1 MEYGAKSLVIGLDL
15 GGTNSVFGVVDS
27 KGEIIATTSIKTQ
40 AYPSVDQYIMES
52 VKAIKQIAEQVGGME
67 KIRAMGIGAPCGNY
81 YKGTIEHAANLV
93 WAKGIVPLAN
103 MFVNE
108 LGIPVVV
115 TNDAK
120 AAAMGEMKYGV
131 AVGMNNFVELT
142 LGTGVGSGIVAN
154 GQLIYGFDGFA
165 GELGHMIVE
174 PDGRPCGCGR
184 KGCLETYCSAT
195 GVVRTAI
202 AMLEES
208 SEATSLRD
216 IATDKLTSYEVYK
229 AAMAGDTMAQEV
241 FKQTGRRIGIACANI
256 ATFLSPEAFI
266 FFGGLAQAGELL
278 LRPIEEAYNENV
290 LSLYKGNSRTA
301 GSSSRSSSPI
311 RTSSSSASRRRSRT
325 SSTRRRSSIPSTPKL
340 SRIRRS
346 RTSRTA

>member
-131 AVGMNNFVELT
+131 AVGMTNFVELT

-208 SEATSLRD
+208 PEATSLRD

-241 FKQTGRRIGIACANI
+241 FKHTGRRIGIACANI

-290 LSLYKGNSRTA
+290 LSLYKGKARFLMSGLDGA
-301 GSSSRSSSPI
+301 KAAILGA
-311 RTSSSSASRRRSRT
+311 SA
-325 SSTRRRSSIPSTPKL
+325 IAWDLK
-340 SRIRRS
+340 
-346 RTSRTA
+346 

>member
-131 AVGMNNFVELT
+131 AVGMTNFVELT

-208 SEATSLRD
+208 PEATSVRD
-216 IATDKLTSYEVYK
+216 IATDKITSYEVYK

-290 LSLYKGNSRTA
+290 LSLYKGKARFLMSGLDGA
-301 GSSSRSSSPI
+301 KAAILGA
-311 RTSSSSASRRRSRT
+311 SA
-325 SSTRRRSSIPSTPKL
+325 IAWDLK
-340 SRIRRS
+340 
-346 RTSRTA
+346 

>member
-208 SEATSLRD
+208 SEATSVRD

-229 AAMAGDTMAQEV
+229 AAMAGDAMAQEV

-290 LSLYKGNSRTA
+290 LSLYKGKARFLMSGLDGA
-301 GSSSRSSSPI
+301 KAAILGA
-311 RTSSSSASRRRSRT
+311 SA
-325 SSTRRRSSIPSTPKL
+325 IAWDLK
-340 SRIRRS
+340 
-346 RTSRTA
+346 

>member
-40 AYPSVDQYIMES
+40 AYPSVDQYVMES
-52 VKAIKQIAEQVGGME
+52 VKAVKQIAEQVGGME

-202 AMLEES
+202 AMLGES

-229 AAMAGDTMAQEV
+229 AAMAGDAMAQEV

-256 ATFLSPEAFI
+256 ATFQSPEAFI

-290 LSLYKGNSRTA
+290 LSLYKGKARFLMSGLDGA
-301 GSSSRSSSPI
+301 KAAILGA
-311 RTSSSSASRRRSRT
+311 SA
-325 SSTRRRSSIPSTPKL
+325 IAWDLK
-340 SRIRRS
+340 
-346 RTSRTA
+346 

>member
-27 KGEIIATTSIKTQ
+27 QGEIIATTSIKTQ

-52 VKAIKQIAEQVGGME
+52 VKTIKQIAEQVGGME

-208 SEATSLRD
+208 PEATSLRD

-290 LSLYKGNSRTA
+290 LSLYKGKARFLMSGLDGA
-301 GSSSRSSSPI
+301 KAAILGA
-311 RTSSSSASRRRSRT
+311 SA
-325 SSTRRRSSIPSTPKL
+325 IAWDLK
-340 SRIRRS
+340 
-346 RTSRTA
+346 

>member
-52 VKAIKQIAEQVGGME
+52 VKTIKQIAEQVGGME

-208 SEATSLRD
+208 PEATSLRD

-290 LSLYKGNSRTA
+290 LSLYKGKARFLMSGLDGA
-301 GSSSRSSSPI
+301 KAAILGA
-311 RTSSSSASRRRSRT
+311 SA
-325 SSTRRRSSIPSTPKL
+325 IAWDLK
-340 SRIRRS
+340 
-346 RTSRTA
+346 

>member
-67 KIRAMGIGAPCGNY
+67 KVRAMGIGAPCGNY

-208 SEATSLRD
+208 PEATSLRD

-290 LSLYKGNSRTA
+290 LSLYKGKARFLMSGLDGA
-301 GSSSRSSSPI
+301 KAAILGA
-311 RTSSSSASRRRSRT
+311 SA
-325 SSTRRRSSIPSTPKL
+325 IAWDLK
-340 SRIRRS
+340 
-346 RTSRTA
+346 

>member
-1 MEYGAKSLVIGLDL
+1 MEYGTKSLVIGLDL

-40 AYPSVDQYIMES
+40 AYPSVDQYVMES
-52 VKAIKQIAEQVGGME
+52 VKAVKQIAEQVGGME

-278 LRPIEEAYNENV
+278 LRPIEKAYNENV
-290 LSLYKGNSRTA
+290 LSLYKGKARFLMSGLDGA
-301 GSSSRSSSPI
+301 KAAILGA
-311 RTSSSSASRRRSRT
+311 SA
-325 SSTRRRSSIPSTPKL
+325 IAWDLK
-340 SRIRRS
+340 
-346 RTSRTA
+346 

>member
-40 AYPSVDQYIMES
+40 AYPSIDQYIMES

-208 SEATSLRD
+208 PEATSLRD

-290 LSLYKGNSRTA
+290 LSLYKGKARFLMSGLDGA
-301 GSSSRSSSPI
+301 KAAILGA
-311 RTSSSSASRRRSRT
+311 SA
-325 SSTRRRSSIPSTPKL
+325 IAWDLK
-340 SRIRRS
+340 
-346 RTSRTA
+346 

>member
-40 AYPSVDQYIMES
+40 AYPSVDQYVMES
-52 VKAIKQIAEQVGGME
+52 VKAVKQIAEQVGGME

-93 WAKGIVPLAN
+93 WAKDIVPLAN
-103 MFVNE
+103 MFINE

-202 AMLEES
+202 AMLKES
-208 SEATSLRD
+208 SETTSLRD
-216 IATDKLTSYEVYK
+216 IATDKFTSYDVYK
-229 AAMAGDTMAQEV
+229 AAMAGDAMAQEV

-290 LSLYKGNSRTA
+290 LSLYKGKAKFMMSGLDGA
-301 GSSSRSSSPI
+301 KAAILGA
-311 RTSSSSASRRRSRT
+311 SA
-325 SSTRRRSSIPSTPKL
+325 IAWDLK
-340 SRIRRS
+340 
-346 RTSRTA
+346 

>member
-81 YKGTIEHAANLV
+81 YKGTIEHAANLI

-195 GVVRTAI
+195 GVVRTTI

-290 LSLYKGNSRTA
+290 LSLYKGKARFLMSGLDGA
-301 GSSSRSSSPI
+301 KAAILGA
-311 RTSSSSASRRRSRT
+311 SA
-325 SSTRRRSSIPSTPKL
+325 IAWDLK
-340 SRIRRS
+340 
-346 RTSRTA
+346 

>member
-52 VKAIKQIAEQVGGME
+52 VKVIKQIAEQVGGME

-208 SEATSLRD
+208 PEATSLRD

-290 LSLYKGNSRTA
+290 LSLYKGKARFLMS
-301 GSSSRSSSPI
+301 GLD
-311 RTSSSSASRRRSRT
+311 SAKAAILGASA
-325 SSTRRRSSIPSTPKL
+325 IAWDLK
-340 SRIRRS
+340 
-346 RTSRTA
+346 

>member
-1 MEYGAKSLVIGLDL
+1 MEYGTKSLVIGLDL

-27 KGEIIATTSIKTQ
+27 KGEIIVTTSIKTQ

-52 VKAIKQIAEQVGGME
+52 VKAVKQIAEQVGGME

-93 WAKGIVPLAN
+93 WAKDIVPLAN
-103 MFVNE
+103 MFINE

-195 GVVRTAI
+195 GVVRTTMT
-202 AMLEES
+202 MLKES
-208 SEATSLRD
+208 SETTSLRD
-216 IATDKLTSYEVYK
+216 IATDKFTSYDVYK

-290 LSLYKGNSRTA
+290 LSLYKGKARFLMSGLDGA
-301 GSSSRSSSPI
+301 KAAILGA
-311 RTSSSSASRRRSRT
+311 SA
-325 SSTRRRSSIPSTPKL
+325 IAWDLK
-340 SRIRRS
+340 
-346 RTSRTA
+346 

>member
-131 AVGMNNFVELT
+131 AVGMTNFVELT

-208 SEATSLRD
+208 PEATSLRD
-216 IATDKLTSYEVYK
+216 IASDKLTSYEVYK

-290 LSLYKGNSRTA
+290 LSLYKGKARFLMSGLDGA
-301 GSSSRSSSPI
+301 KAAILGA
-311 RTSSSSASRRRSRT
+311 SA
-325 SSTRRRSSIPSTPKL
+325 IAWDLK
-340 SRIRRS
+340 
-346 RTSRTA
+346 

>member
-27 KGEIIATTSIKTQ
+27 QGEIIATTSIKTQ

-208 SEATSLRD
+208 PEATSLRD

-278 LRPIEEAYNENV
+278 LHPIEEAYNENV
-290 LSLYKGNSRTA
+290 LSLYKGKARFLMSGLDGA
-301 GSSSRSSSPI
+301 KAAILGA
-311 RTSSSSASRRRSRT
+311 SA
-325 SSTRRRSSIPSTPKL
+325 IAWDLK
-340 SRIRRS
+340 
-346 RTSRTA
+346 

>member
-52 VKAIKQIAEQVGGME
+52 VEAIKQIAEQVGGME

-208 SEATSLRD
+208 PEATSLRD

-290 LSLYKGNSRTA
+290 LSLYKGKARFLMSGLDGA
-301 GSSSRSSSPI
+301 KAAILGA
-311 RTSSSSASRRRSRT
+311 SA
-325 SSTRRRSSIPSTPKL
+325 IAWDLK
-340 SRIRRS
+340 
-346 RTSRTA
+346 

>member
-27 KGEIIATTSIKTQ
+27 KGEIITTTSIKTQ
-40 AYPSVDQYIMES
+40 AYPSVDQYVMES
-52 VKAIKQIAEQVGGME
+52 VKAVKQIAEQVGGME

-229 AAMAGDTMAQEV
+229 AAMAGDAMAQEV

-290 LSLYKGNSRTA
+290 LSLYKGKARFLMSGLDGA
-301 GSSSRSSSPI
+301 KAAILGA
-311 RTSSSSASRRRSRT
+311 SA
-325 SSTRRRSSIPSTPKL
+325 IAWDLK
-340 SRIRRS
+340 
-346 RTSRTA
+346 

>member
-40 AYPSVDQYIMES
+40 AYPSVDQYLMES

-142 LGTGVGSGIVAN
+142 LGTGIGSGIVAN

-208 SEATSLRD
+208 PEATSLRD

-290 LSLYKGNSRTA
+290 LSLYKGKARFLMSGLDGA
-301 GSSSRSSSPI
+301 KAAILGA
-311 RTSSSSASRRRSRT
+311 SA
-325 SSTRRRSSIPSTPKL
+325 IAWDLK
-340 SRIRRS
+340 
-346 RTSRTA
+346 

>member
-115 TNDAK
+115 TNNAK

-208 SEATSLRD
+208 PEATSLRD

-290 LSLYKGNSRTA
+290 LSLYKGKARFLMSGLDGA
-301 GSSSRSSSPI
+301 KAAILGA
-311 RTSSSSASRRRSRT
+311 SA
-325 SSTRRRSSIPSTPKL
+325 IAWDLK
-340 SRIRRS
+340 
-346 RTSRTA
+346 

>member
-131 AVGMNNFVELT
+131 AVGMTNFVELT

-195 GVVRTAI
+195 GVVRTTI
-202 AMLEES
+202 ALLEES
-208 SEATSLRD
+208 PEATSLRD

-229 AAMAGDTMAQEV
+229 AAMAGDAMAQEV

-290 LSLYKGNSRTA
+290 LSLYKGKARFLMSGLDGA
-301 GSSSRSSSPI
+301 KAAILGA
-311 RTSSSSASRRRSRT
+311 SA
-325 SSTRRRSSIPSTPKL
+325 IAWDLK
-340 SRIRRS
+340 
-346 RTSRTA
+346 

>member
-40 AYPSVDQYIMES
+40 AYPSVDQYVMES
-52 VKAIKQIAEQVGGME
+52 VKAVKQIAEQVGGME

-108 LGIPVVV
+108 LEIPVVV

-290 LSLYKGNSRTA
+290 LSLYKGKARFLMSGLDGA
-301 GSSSRSSSPI
+301 KAAILGA
-311 RTSSSSASRRRSRT
+311 SA
-325 SSTRRRSSIPSTPKL
+325 IAWDLK
-340 SRIRRS
+340 
-346 RTSRTA
+346 

>member
-208 SEATSLRD
+208 PEATSVRH

-290 LSLYKGNSRTA
+290 LSLYKGKARFLMSGLDGA
-301 GSSSRSSSPI
+301 KAAILGA
-311 RTSSSSASRRRSRT
+311 SA
-325 SSTRRRSSIPSTPKL
+325 IAWDLK
-340 SRIRRS
+340 
-346 RTSRTA
+346 

>member
-103 MFVNE
+103 IFVNE

-131 AVGMNNFVELT
+131 AVGMTNFVELT

-208 SEATSLRD
+208 PEATSLRD

-278 LRPIEEAYNENV
+278 LRPLEEAYNENV
-290 LSLYKGNSRTA
+290 LSLYKGKARFLMSGLDGA
-301 GSSSRSSSPI
+301 KAAILGA
-311 RTSSSSASRRRSRT
+311 SA
-325 SSTRRRSSIPSTPKL
+325 IAWDLK
-340 SRIRRS
+340 
-346 RTSRTA
+346 

>member
-1 MEYGAKSLVIGLDL
+1 MEYGTKSLVIGLDL

-52 VKAIKQIAEQVGGME
+52 VKAVKQIAEQVGGME

-131 AVGMNNFVELT
+131 AVGMKNFVELT

-290 LSLYKGNSRTA
+290 LSLYKGKARFLMSGLDGA
-301 GSSSRSSSPI
+301 KAAILGA
-311 RTSSSSASRRRSRT
+311 SA
-325 SSTRRRSSIPSTPKL
+325 IAWDLK
-340 SRIRRS
+340 
-346 RTSRTA
+346 

>member
-40 AYPSVDQYIMES
+40 AYPSVDQYVMES
-52 VKAIKQIAEQVGGME
+52 VKAVKQIAEQVGGME

-93 WAKGIVPLAN
+93 WAKSIVPLAN

-202 AMLEES
+202 AMLGES

-216 IATDKLTSYEVYK
+216 IATDKLTSYEVYQ

-290 LSLYKGNSRTA
+290 LSLYKGKARFLMSGLDGA
-301 GSSSRSSSPI
+301 KAAILGA
-311 RTSSSSASRRRSRT
+311 SA
-325 SSTRRRSSIPSTPKL
+325 IAWDLK
-340 SRIRRS
+340 
-346 RTSRTA
+346 

>member
-27 KGEIIATTSIKTQ
+27 QGEIIATTSIKTQ

-52 VKAIKQIAEQVGGME
+52 VKVIKQIAEQVGGME

-195 GVVRTAI
+195 GVVRTTI

-208 SEATSLRD
+208 PEATSLRD

-290 LSLYKGNSRTA
+290 LSLYKGKARFLMSGLDGA
-301 GSSSRSSSPI
+301 KAAILGA
-311 RTSSSSASRRRSRT
+311 SA
-325 SSTRRRSSIPSTPKL
+325 IAWDLK
-340 SRIRRS
+340 
-346 RTSRTA
+346 

>member
-27 KGEIIATTSIKTQ
+27 KGEIITTTSIKTR
-40 AYPSVDQYIMES
+40 AYPSVDQYVMES
-52 VKAIKQIAEQVGGME
+52 VKAVKQIAEQVGGME

-290 LSLYKGNSRTA
+290 LSLYKGKARFLMSGLDGA
-301 GSSSRSSSPI
+301 KAAILGA
-311 RTSSSSASRRRSRT
+311 SA
-325 SSTRRRSSIPSTPKL
+325 IAWDLK
-340 SRIRRS
+340 
-346 RTSRTA
+346 

>member
-131 AVGMNNFVELT
+131 AVGMTNFVELT

-195 GVVRTAI
+195 GVVRTTI

-208 SEATSLRD
+208 SETTSLRD

-290 LSLYKGNSRTA
+290 LSLYKGKARFLMSGLDGA
-301 GSSSRSSSPI
+301 KAAILGA
-311 RTSSSSASRRRSRT
+311 SA
-325 SSTRRRSSIPSTPKL
+325 IAWDLK
-340 SRIRRS
+340 
-346 RTSRTA
+346 

>member
-208 SEATSLRD
+208 PEATSLKD

-290 LSLYKGNSRTA
+290 LSLYKGKARFLMSGLDGA
-301 GSSSRSSSPI
+301 KAAILGA
-311 RTSSSSASRRRSRT
+311 SA
-325 SSTRRRSSIPSTPKL
+325 IAWDLK
-340 SRIRRS
+340 INN
-346 RTSRTA
+346 